1 MIYQYVYQAKELRC
15 VSRLRFEMTRSSTI
29 TLLLFLV
36 LSSCSSEPE
45 LENINSASWSKAL
58 AFTECSQDALTGTPF
73 CKASINALK
82 NDAHTHII
90 ETDKQSIKIG
100 ELININFFRGE
111 TKDTSD
117 LRTETYPIV
126 EIVKEGDMCRLFINP
141 IKYQDVFLVVG
152 ECKSND

>member
-1 MIYQYVYQAKELRC
+1 
-15 VSRLRFEMTRSSTI
+15 MTRSSTI

-45 LENINSASWSKAL
+45 IENINSASWSKAR
-58 AFTECSQDALTGTPF
+58 AFTECSRSALTGTPSCAVSF
-73 CKASINALK
+73 NSLK
-82 NDAHTHII
+82 SNVHTHII
-90 ETDKQSIKIG
+90 ETDKQSIKTG
-100 ELININFFRGE
+100 EQINIILFRGE

-117 LRTETYPIV
+117 LRVETHPIV
-126 EIVKEGDMCRLFINP
+126 KIEKEGDMCRLFINP